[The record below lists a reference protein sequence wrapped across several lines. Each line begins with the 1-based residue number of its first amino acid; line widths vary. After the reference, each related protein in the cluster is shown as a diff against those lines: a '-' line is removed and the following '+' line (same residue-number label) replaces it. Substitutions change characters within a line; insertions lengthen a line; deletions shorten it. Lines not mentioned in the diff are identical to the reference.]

1 LQNFKA
7 CPGAFFVSFYKM
19 SVKIWWTDYKLNT
32 NGQFNEEN
40 YEGFVFLKDSEV
52 CNLQQIVGTPAS

>member
-1 LQNFKA
+1 
-7 CPGAFFVSFYKM
+7 M